1 MTTHFGSM
9 LKEKNSTSEHSKV
22 VFLIKTDRV
31 GQNEGNRNTRV
42 KVFKTLEDIKKDN
55 LKENFTSINNVRD
68 FLQDTNH
75 SLCSEYGKSENLK

>member
-1 MTTHFGSM
+1 M
-9 LKEKNSTSEHSKV
+9 
-22 VFLIKTDRV
+22 IDP
-31 GQNEGNRNTRV
+31 NEVNRNMRV

-75 SLCSEYGKSENLK
+75 SVCSEFEKI

>member
-1 MTTHFGSM
+1 M
-9 LKEKNSTSEHSKV
+9 LKEKNSTSEYSKT
-22 VFLIKTDRV
+22 VFLVKTKRV

-55 LKENFTSINNVRD
+55 IKENFTSINNVRD

-75 SLCSEYGKSENLK
+75 SLCSEYGKPENLKS